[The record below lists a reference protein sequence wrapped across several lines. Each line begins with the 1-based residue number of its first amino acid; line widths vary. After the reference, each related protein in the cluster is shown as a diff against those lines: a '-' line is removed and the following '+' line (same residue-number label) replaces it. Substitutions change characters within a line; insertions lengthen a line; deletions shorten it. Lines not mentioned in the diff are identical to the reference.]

1 MAGLEPAVSRARGVR
16 FGRAKL
22 HPGIGAHDE
31 DRTRLPGSTVRSLR
45 QMGTWAIGALG
56 RDRTGMVSHRP
67 LKTARLPASPRARIE
82 LENLVGLE
90 PTVTLRRRIK
100 NPLPWPPGA
109 QVRDGGSGWFRTT
122 CARVKSPL
130 HLHSGLTLRIHR
142 LDVAAASRSGF
153 AWRAMMASL
162 LAFARASAAWLSAER
177 RCTPAGKFSVMVTSC
192 TKLVLP

>member
-1 MAGLEPAVSRARGVR
+1 MAGFEPAVSRARGVR

-45 QMGTWAIGALG
+45 QMGTWANGALG

-67 LKTARLPASPRARIE
+67 LKTARLPVSPRARIE
-82 LENLVGLE
+82 LEDLVGLE

-100 NPLPWPPGA
+100 NPLPWPLGA
-109 QVRDGGSGWFRTT
+109 QVRYGGSGWFRTT
-122 CARVKSPL
+122 CARVKNPL

-142 LDVAAASRSGF
+142 LDGCGGQPRRFRVARRDGIAPGLCSSKRGLALGGKTMHAGRQVLGHGY
-153 AWRAMMASL
+153 L
-162 LAFARASAAWLSAER
+162 L
-177 RCTPAGKFSVMVTSC
+177 CC
-192 TKLVLP
+192 LVLP